1 LLCIGKLGIIV
12 TLVLMFL
19 TSLNTHIGV
28 PALDQ
33 ESTRQPSVP
42 KVPAQTFLTSVGA
55 GTPTEQIARIKDHL
69 RGQILRGE
77 LLEGTRLIEEDIKRS
92 IDATHRVIRA
102 ALLELTQEGL
112 LTRRRHAGTIVAHKA
127 NIGSAPPVI
136 TRIGILTSLAED
148 VFETG
153 RFVPPVMAGV
163 REALHPQGQFTL
175 FANST
180 GSHAP
185 IDRLPMLLPESIRG
199 SIQGLVAIEANNGST
214 LNDLARA
221 GIPVVAVDYWPSQ
234 ALFDAVVT
242 DYQDAGYAATAH
254 LLSLGHRRVGFIGE
268 GPNYRSNDPTWQ
280 ERLGGYLRAMSEVNA
295 ANGNFWILNTR
306 RRIETVQESLPDFQK
321 EHRLTAY
328 VLCTGGLLPPVLAA
342 FQQIGLSCP
351 SDVSVA
357 SADDTKR
364 SFSTGSL
371 SSVRIDYSE
380 LGRRA
385 IRLLVARLMYR
396 AVPPVRSAVAV
407 EFHAGDSS
415 THYKRNV

>member
-1 LLCIGKLGIIV
+1 
-12 TLVLMFL
+12 
-19 TSLNTHIGV
+19 
-28 PALDQ
+28 
-33 ESTRQPSVP
+33 
-42 KVPAQTFLTSVGA
+42 
-55 GTPTEQIARIKDHL
+55 
-69 RGQILRGE
+69 
-77 LLEGTRLIEEDIKRS
+77 
-92 IDATHRVIRA
+92 
-102 ALLELTQEGL
+102 
-112 LTRRRHAGTIVAHKA
+112 
-127 NIGSAPPVI
+127 
-136 TRIGILTSLAED
+136 
-148 VFETG
+148 
-153 RFVPPVMAGV
+153 
-163 REALHPQGQFTL
+163 
-175 FANST
+175 
-180 GSHAP
+180 
-185 IDRLPMLLPESIRG
+185 
-199 SIQGLVAIEANNGST
+199 
-214 LNDLARA
+214 
-221 GIPVVAVDYWPSQ
+221 VVAVDYWPSQ